1 MRSTLGVRWI
11 VIAAGT
17 VAACCGTAVAQA
29 GAQPGSPGEVVVT
42 TGDPRRDSLLKLMR
56 PISLDQA
63 DTRLE
68 DILAFIKDFS
78 GAPLEPLWAD
88 DRNPEGLDRDKLV
101 TVRVNN
107 VTVLALL
114 ERVLAQAA
122 DGDLD
127 ENTWQLNEFG
137 DVQLGP
143 KNRLNRFK
151 RVEIYDINDL
161 LIELPTYDEVPL
173 IDLQSV
179 LQSSGGRGGGGGQSP
194 FRDDQEQDEQ
204 DRQLREDKAQ
214 EIIDLIVQIV
224 EPEQWQDGG
233 GTGGS
238 IRYWQGT
245 MIVNAPDYM
254 HRQLNGYTFWP
265 RRLTNAGT
273 MNGRRYVSLGTD
285 NGVSR
290 IDGFANQEVSA
301 VAGGRIIRSG
311 DPDPKR

>member
-1 MRSTLGVRWI
+1 

-29 GAQPGSPGEVVVT
+29 GTQPGSPADVVVT

-127 ENTWQLNEFG
+127 ENTWQLTEFG
-137 DVQLGP
+137 DVHLGP
-143 KNRLNRFK
+143 KSRLNRFK

-194 FRDDQEQDEQ
+194 FRDDQQQDDQ

-238 IRYWQGT
+238 IRFWQGT
-245 MIVNAPDYM
+245 LIVNAPDYM

-265 RRLTNAGT
+265 RRLTNLGT